1 MTSTGL
7 RTLVR
12 CPLRQGNKMNKR
24 LIIKKIEEVLKD
36 KELDEDGKLM
46 FISTYIKLS
55 RKAAKESEVK

>member
-1 MTSTGL
+1 MKSKK
-7 RTLVR
+7 
-12 CPLRQGNKMNKR
+12 GNKMNKR